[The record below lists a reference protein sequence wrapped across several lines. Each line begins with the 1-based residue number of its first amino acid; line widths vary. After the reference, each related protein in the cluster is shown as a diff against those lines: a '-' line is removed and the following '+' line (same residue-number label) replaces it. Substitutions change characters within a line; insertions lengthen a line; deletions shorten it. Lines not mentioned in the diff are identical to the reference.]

1 VVIAIEMKTADRTVL
16 VSPLV

>member
-16 VSPLV
+16 VSSLV